1 MLLAGVMSVTALT
14 ACTSG
19 SGETTGT
26 ESTGT
31 ENEGGEAATTG
42 EGGELTGTLNV
53 GVIGPMTGAAAIY
66 GTAVKNGAKNINESS
81 AWSDDSE
88 LKWFEVDS
96 DGLGMQMN
104 ADHDIINS
112 ELTEFSQVITATS
125 AYGFTFD
132 NCDETFTSLGMAAFQ
147 ASYQALTA
155 VNNLL
160 ETTFKTPQERT
171 AALSQ
176 LYDAVGR
183 IIMTNQ
189 SIKDKES
196 L

>member
-1 MLLAGVMSVTALT
+1 
-14 ACTSG
+14 
-19 SGETTGT
+19 
-26 ESTGT
+26 
-31 ENEGGEAATTG
+31 
-42 EGGELTGTLNV
+42 
-53 GVIGPMTGAAAIY
+53 
-66 GTAVKNGAKNINESS
+66 
-81 AWSDDSE
+81 
-88 LKWFEVDS
+88 
-96 DGLGMQMN
+96 
-104 ADHDIINS
+104 
-112 ELTEFSQVITATS
+112 
-125 AYGFTFD
+125 
-132 NCDETFTSLGMAAFQ
+132 MAAFQ

-155 VNNLL
+155 VNSLL